1 MYTKL
6 ISVET
11 KAQFELIQQ
20 SESPFPRSSIIII
33 EDTQQIWTHGVFING
48 VTPTEVSADVT
59 LNIAGTDY
67 RVALADY
74 YHKKAQDVD
83 LGLHSYTEGI
93 LTYQKSY
100 SVVASTHILL
110 YYSEKGG
117 IYSGVHIGNATDK
130 VVFDSSSPLSR
141 VYADGALIKNIPIL
155 DGTNVSFSTENNTIT
170 YDFASLYSGT
180 IYYAQHDRYDV
191 TPANNASTKATR
203 LGGNSTEGWIVMNTG
218 TAGASNNYYQL
229 KITNQSSPEFF
240 IKGSSYNTFTKVI
253 TINDVFTGGTA
264 QAVGTKGIVPAPP
277 ADPTLYL
284 KSDGSWSSVLPSTN
298 STDVYLHR
306 NLQGNLEWKS
316 LDDVLNSDT
325 YSALLSSISLTT
337 EWTNV
342 DSLSTRLANKDGSY
356 MVQITYAACV
366 YTGVFSYVSTD
377 TIEEEILLHCSGS
390 IDSVGG
396 TSRGRLYAKIGASS
410 GSVYLKL
417 AATQSESNANLS
429 IKYKKL
435 L

>member
-20 SESPFPRSSIIII
+20 SESPFPRSSIVII

-100 SVVASTHILL
+100 SVVASTHTLL

-240 IKGSSYNTFTKVI
+240 IKGSSYSTFTKVM
-253 TINDVFTGGTA
+253 TINDVFTGGTS
-264 QAVGTKGIVPAPP
+264 QAVGTAGIVPAPP
-277 ADPTLYL
+277 ANSDLYL
-284 KSDGSWSSVLPSTN
+284 KSDGSWTQVLPSAN

-306 NLQGNLEWKS
+306 SSQGNLEWTS
-316 LDDVLNSDT
+316 IRMPEEVRTIIPVSFAVTTAWNEVTEANLPNLLDGT
-325 YSALLSSISLTT
+325 
-337 EWTNV
+337 
-342 DSLSTRLANKDGSY
+342 G
-356 MVQITYAACV
+356 TYALNIL
-366 YTGVFSYVSTD
+366 YGNSYYSGVASIVTD
-377 TIEEEILLHCSGS
+377 STIETGEEILLHECGNNTN
-390 IDSVGG
+390 VH
-396 TSRGRLYAKIGASS
+396 LYAKIAPSSTTNKAS
-410 GSVYLKL
+410 LWL
-417 AATQSESNANLS
+417 ASNNPLDNYS
-429 IKYKKL
+429 LTINFRKL